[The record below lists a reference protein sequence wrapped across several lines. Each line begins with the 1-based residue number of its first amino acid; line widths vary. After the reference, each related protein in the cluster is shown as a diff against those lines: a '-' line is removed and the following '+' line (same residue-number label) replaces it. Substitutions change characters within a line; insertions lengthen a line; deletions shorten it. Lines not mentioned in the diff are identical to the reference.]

1 MKERNPHTL
10 YLNSKN
16 LEILKNSKI
25 NTSELI
31 DEFIQK
37 FCDALLHIQI
47 KDTINEIV
55 TEMEIDKHE

>member
-31 DEFIQK
+31 DEFI
-37 FCDALLHIQI
+37 
-47 KDTINEIV
+47 
-55 TEMEIDKHE
+55 